1 VTSKSRNRTIAALD
15 KNWLSLTGARGL
27 SDHWLRFLRPLW
39 IAATLVALILFAAGI
54 SDRYDQLQQLAF
66 TNERILAD
74 IGLSATVYAAY
85 FVALDT
91 LLVVTHIAIAGLI
104 FWQGSD
110 NVVAVLVALALV
122 TAPLA
127 AIEALSSDIVA
138 WQFVGKVIL
147 YIGLVASTTLLYVFP
162 DGRFVPGW
170 TRPLAILWAV
180 INIPAVFFSA
190 TIFSLVTWPTWLQ
203 IAILAAWSTTGIYAQ
218 VFRYFRVSNPVQR
231 QQTKWALL
239 GLAAA
244 TLGPIGHYFGL
255 LTLPSLSQTAPPG
268 IFYNLADPTVFQFAT
283 VFQIV
288 GLTIYTFGLLL
299 FPLSFAVAILRY
311 RLFDIQIVLNRTLVF
326 AGLTALIIAIYV
338 LVVGGLGALFQAQ
351 GSVLLAVF
359 ATGLIA
365 VLFDPLRARFQLG
378 VNRFMYGYRD
388 DPVGVVTRLGEK
400 LEGTIESDSVST
412 TIVETIA
419 QALRLPYVAIQLNG
433 APLDKRG
440 SKEKEPNAPPTDEAR
455 LSRIEYGQPAD
466 DYLAIPLTYQDENIG
481 RLLVSPR
488 AKGEDF
494 SSGDLILLVNIA
506 HQAAA
511 ALRTVGLTRD
521 LQRSR
526 EKLVTALEEERRQ
539 LRRDLHDHL
548 GAQLAALTL
557 QADFARRSIG
567 KDTDRAAIDLE
578 SLKESTQTTMAEIR
592 RLVRDLD
599 HMAVEV

>member
-1 VTSKSRNRTIAALD
+1 
-15 KNWLSLTGARGL
+15 
-27 SDHWLRFLRPLW
+27 LW

-54 SDRYDQLQQLAF
+54 SDRYDQLRELAF

-74 IGLSATVYAAY
+74 IGLSATYYAAY

-104 FWQGSD
+104 YWQGSD

-127 AIEALSSDIVA
+127 AIEALSSDIA
-138 WQFVGKVIL
+138 GWQFVGKVIL
-147 YIGLVASTTLLYVFP
+147 YVGLVASTTLLYVFP

-170 TRPLAILWAV
+170 TRPLAMLWAV

-203 IAILAAWSTTGIYAQ
+203 FAILAAWSTTGIYAQ
-218 VFRYFRVSNPVQR
+218 VFRYIRVSNPVER
-231 QQTKWALL
+231 QQTKWAML
-239 GLAAA
+239 GLVAA

-288 GLTIYTFGLLL
+288 GLSIYTFALLL
-299 FPLSFAVAILRY
+299 FPLSFAIAILRY

-326 AGLTALIIAIYV
+326 AGLTALIVAIYV

-351 GSVLLAVF
+351 GSLLLAVF
-359 ATGLIA
+359 AAGLIA

-400 LEGTIESDSVST
+400 LEGTIESDSVSS
-412 TIVETIA
+412 TIIETIA
-419 QALRLPYVAIQLNG
+419 QALRLPYVAIQFNG
-433 APLDKRG
+433 SPLDQRG
-440 SKEKEPNAPPTDEAR
+440 REEKDPQALPTDEAR
-455 LSRIEYGQPAD
+455 LPRIEYGQPVD
-466 DYLAIPLTYQDENIG
+466 DFLAIPLTYQDENIG

-488 AKGEDF
+488 AQGEDF
-494 SSGDLILLVNIA
+494 SSGDLILLDSIA

-511 ALRTVGLTRD
+511 ALRTVGLTSD

-567 KDTDRAAIDLE
+567 KDADSAAIDLE
-578 SLKESTQTTMAEIR
+578 SLKESTKTTMAEIR